1 MELTGLG
8 GGIMLAV
15 AAALWMVYLVPTW
28 LKRREY
34 MATERNAVRLQ
45 QTIRVLAE
53 TTEAP
58 TQALRR
64 APAGPVAVGRPV
76 QLPVQRPAPQVLAAQ
91 RLRRTRMLATVVLLG
106 SVVVGVIQ
114 VVVMLAS
121 GATAGTWLLLGG
133 SALAALCTVALLGR
147 LAEVSRARRAPTAT
161 RRARGGSQGVVDH
174 QFEAEERVRT
184 EWTPVPVPKP
194 MYLSRA
200 AGAEAG
206 ASAESAADLAETLRR
221 AAAEAAEALRAAE
234 PPAVQPAAAEAPPAP
249 ASTSRFA
256 SMGIVDASA
265 TGTPDLDAALER
277 RRAV

>member
-1 MELTGLG
+1 MEFTGLG
-8 GGIMLAV
+8 GGIMLAI
-15 AAALWMVYLVPTW
+15 AAGLWLVYLVPSW

-34 MATERNAVRLQ
+34 MATERNAVRFQ

-76 QLPVQRPAPQVLAAQ
+76 QPAPRPAPQVLAAQ

-106 SVVVGVIQ
+106 SIVVALIQ
-114 VVVMLAS
+114 AVVMLTG
-121 GATAGTWLLLGG
+121 GAAAGSWLVLGAAG
-133 SALAALCTVALLGR
+133 ITALCTVALLGR
-147 LAEVSRARRAPTAT
+147 LAEVSRARRTPRAE
-161 RRARGGSQGVVDH
+161 RRSQGVVDH
-174 QFEAEERVRT
+174 QFETAAPASVRT

-194 MYLSRA
+194 MYLSR
-200 AGAEAG
+200 GEAPVAR
-206 ASAESAADLAETLRR
+206 ASSTDLAESLRR
-221 AAAEAAEALRAAE
+221 AAMEAEEALRAAQ
-234 PPAVQPAAAEAPPAP
+234 PPAIQPAAEAAPAP
-249 ASTSRFA
+249 TSRFA

-265 TGTPDLDAALER
+265 TATPDLDAALER